1 MDFLR
6 RQLRYRNYRFGLF
19 AVIVTG
25 AYLAL
30 VLASLLLIVY
40 VRLFPDPEEVGAT
53 FEAVP
58 AIIVTSPLSMALLT
72 ALEDVDFGVGPATLL
87 LIFSGLVQAAVLYV
101 VLRGR
106 RRVAPKAAAA

>member
-53 FEAVP
+53 FELVP

-87 LIFSGLVQAAVLYV
+87 LMASGLAQAAVLYV
-101 VLRGR
+101 VLRGWR
-106 RRVAPKAAAA
+106 RRMPRAVVG